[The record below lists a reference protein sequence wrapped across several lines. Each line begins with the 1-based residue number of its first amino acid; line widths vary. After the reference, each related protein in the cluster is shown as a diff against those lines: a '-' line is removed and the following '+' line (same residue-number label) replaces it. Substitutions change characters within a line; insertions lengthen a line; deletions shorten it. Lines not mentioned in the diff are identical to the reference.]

1 MTTAKEILDKHVGI
15 EILKPYPNVEDAMIE
30 FAKMHVE
37 RALQKAYKRGRIVN
51 QDGEKCIAYGFSNG
65 GGWKS
70 GEIDKHSITNA
81 YPVSNIK

>member
-1 MTTAKEILDKHVGI
+1 MKTAKEILDKHVGI

-37 RALQKAYKRGRIVN
+37 RALQKAFKEARIEL
-51 QDGEKCIAYGFSNG
+51 QDGSKVVAFGFSNG
-65 GGWKS
+65 GDWKR

>member
-1 MTTAKEILDKHVGI
+1 MTTAKELFDKMLL
-15 EILKPYPNVEDAMIE
+15 ENYKCTSTEMMIE

-37 RALQKAYKRGRIVN
+37 RALQKAYKSGRIVN

-65 GGWKS
+65 GDWKS